1 MSNRPEKR
9 QRSANFSD
17 EERDRLLD
25 LIENSDKKTVL
36 ESKSK
41 DSETLQKKRELW
53 NEIVIGFN
61 ATASSNRSEKQL
73 QDLWANIK
81 KTTKKDHSAKRR
93 SCFKTGGG
101 PSESS
106 STDTISE
113 RAANLI
119 GDSTM
124 NPLSDIP
131 DDDDSDEDT
140 ENMKSNV
147 TTQQAPVRKN
157 SLRELQTQLIQE
169 KIQQQ
174 RELHS
179 AQMDLVATIKSSVQ
193 SRMDVGMSSEST
205 SYLHLLNSVDIP
217 PN

>member
-61 ATASSNRSEKQL
+61 ATASSNRNEKQL

-93 SCFKTGGG
+93 SCFKTGRG